1 MGVQARSK
9 RGIVGDGNKPDPLAG
24 QTKTEADHDNMNKA
38 LILSDL
44 HLGNPGC
51 RAKTI
56 CNVLA
61 EEDFEI
67 LFIDGDLF
75 DCLNLGRLPKS
86 HWKVLTKV
94 RKISK
99 RRRVILIRGNHDT
112 IDFEALEALLGI
124 ETHAEFIWE
133 HQGKRFLFVHG
144 DIFDHFVLGW
154 PRLNEWLTTL
164 YYHAHKFKP
173 LRFVVDRILQ
183 SGNRS
188 SASEFRERA
197 EKFRE
202 HKRADYIVC
211 GHSHFAELF
220 PTYANS
226 GSFLQSPCTY
236 LTVGQDTNTAHCGV
250 VLHQIHDGEIEP
262 RQEGEDAT
270 PPPTA
275 IPAPL
280 TALAPW
286 TDNEEE
292 DKAKTRRL
300 LLP

>member
-1 MGVQARSK
+1 
-9 RGIVGDGNKPDPLAG
+9 
-24 QTKTEADHDNMNKA
+24 MNKA

-44 HLGNPGC
+44 HLGNPSC

-56 CNVLA
+56 VRVLNQ
-61 EEDFEI
+61 EDFEI

-99 RRRVILIRGNHDT
+99 KRRVILIRGNHDT

-133 HQGKRFLFVHG
+133 HQGKKFLFVHG

-154 PRLNEWLTTL
+154 PRLNEGLTTL

-173 LRFVVDRILQ
+173 LRWLVDRILQ

-188 SASEFRERA
+188 SASEFRKKVER
-197 EKFRE
+197 FRE
-202 HKRADYIVC
+202 HKRADFAIC
-211 GHSHFAELF
+211 GHTHFAEIF
-220 PTYANS
+220 ATYANS
-226 GSFLQSPCTY
+226 GSFLDDPCTY
-236 LTVGQDTNTAHCGV
+236 LTIGEETDTATCGV
-250 VLHQIHDGEIEP
+250 ELRQIHDVEAETGE
-262 RQEGEDAT
+262 EGEERKETPNAT
-270 PPPTA
+270 
-275 IPAPL
+275 PAPL
-280 TALAPW
+280 AALAPW
-286 TDNEEE
+286 DGNKEE
-292 DKAKTRRL
+292 DEAKGSRQAV
-300 LLP
+300 